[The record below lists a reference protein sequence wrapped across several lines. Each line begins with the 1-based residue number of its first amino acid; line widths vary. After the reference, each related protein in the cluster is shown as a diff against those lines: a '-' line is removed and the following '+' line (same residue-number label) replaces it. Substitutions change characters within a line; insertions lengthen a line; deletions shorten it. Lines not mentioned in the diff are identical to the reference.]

1 MKNAM
6 RRTGALVASALLVA
20 GLAACGGNGEPDA
33 VETPTAEATAEP
45 ETPETPASGDTDE
58 MLTEII
64 AGCLAEAPGQE
75 AYCECAAVWIAD
87 RFTADDLETMSLNDL
102 SGAMIEAAMDCL
114 HLMDLGALDLDLG
127 ALGDLSGMG
136 LSAAEEAFWADYF
149 ESGMAACLAE
159 APGQELYCECSLE
172 LVFEAFTMDEL
183 TAMNM
188 EELTEVSIA
197 AAMECMDLLDIGSM
211 HTTDASST

>member
-1 MKNAM
+1 MKNVM
-6 RRTGALVASALLVA
+6 RRTGALVAATLLVV
-20 GLAACGGNGEPDA
+20 GLAACGGNGEPEVVA
-33 VETPTAEATAEP
+33 TPTAEATPEP
-45 ETPETPASGDTDE
+45 GPIETPAPGDTDE
-58 MLTEII
+58 LLAEII

-75 AYCECAAVWIAD
+75 AYCECAAGWIAD
-87 RFTADDLETMSLNDL
+87 RFTADDLDTMSLNDL
-102 SGAMIEAAMDCL
+102 SDAMIEAAMDCL
-114 HLMDLGALDLDLG
+114 HLMDLGELNLDG
-127 ALGDLSGMG
+127 AMGDLSGLG
-136 LSAAEEAFWADYF
+136 LSAAEEVFWAAYF

-197 AAMECMDLLDIGSM
+197 AAMECMDLLG
-211 HTTDASST
+211 